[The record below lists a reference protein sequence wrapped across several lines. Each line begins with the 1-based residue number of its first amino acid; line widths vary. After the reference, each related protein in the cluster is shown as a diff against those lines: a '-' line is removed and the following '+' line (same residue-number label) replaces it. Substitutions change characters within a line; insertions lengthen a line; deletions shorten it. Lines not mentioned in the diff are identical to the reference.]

1 VETPPEIAKQ
11 PLREFIYL
19 DEVSLR
25 SLLSSQ
31 DNGVTDTTSEQN
43 VASDISEIQ
52 GKIASDVLIA
62 KSELNPR
69 FQTSNSNTL
78 QTFRKSTVQSW
89 FRELHNK
96 PGLRLLEPLESV
108 EPFVDLEDVKLCR
121 DPSIVVKP
129 SDLKRGVLTEFKVRL
144 ATDRV
149 FHMSTLVSEFAGM
162 AEDYP
167 RLLAGGQT
175 VDLNEM
181 VAVGKLLDRLLAGLI
196 PIRGEAVD
204 YVVCEIDGAE
214 YLVHRDAIA
223 GLEIETKPLVLVGV
237 TDQRAYWK
245 DIRRDLFSDGEFTV
259 LCRIS
264 RTGLQEKWLPV
275 KLADLIKDVA
285 PDLAD
290 QMNSASRMPFTPA
303 QDDKG
308 ESANEILLGVALRSY
323 AQDLVGSFGEA
334 TAFLKAEKIHSLIK
348 DLKARAGTAS
358 GQRSAFSVM
367 RSEICTVLGKQVND
381 DEDARLR
388 ERARIL
394 SGLPLFPSLNT
405 EMSSSHRVQSV
416 EPGANSERLL
426 DVEVVAM
433 YW

>member
-1 VETPPEIAKQ
+1 MSWYRRLWARRTIRQVETPPEIAKQ

-245 DIRRDLFSDGEFTV
+245 DIRRVLFSDG
-259 LCRIS
+259 
-264 RTGLQEKWLPV
+264 
-275 KLADLIKDVA
+275 
-285 PDLAD
+285 
-290 QMNSASRMPFTPA
+290 
-303 QDDKG
+303 
-308 ESANEILLGVALRSY
+308 GVH
-323 AQDLVGSFGEA
+323 GS
-334 TAFLKAEKIHSLIK
+334 L
-348 DLKARAGTAS
+348 
-358 GQRSAFSVM
+358 
-367 RSEICTVLGKQVND
+367 
-381 DEDARLR
+381 
-388 ERARIL
+388 
-394 SGLPLFPSLNT
+394 
-405 EMSSSHRVQSV
+405 
-416 EPGANSERLL
+416 
-426 DVEVVAM
+426 
-433 YW
+433 